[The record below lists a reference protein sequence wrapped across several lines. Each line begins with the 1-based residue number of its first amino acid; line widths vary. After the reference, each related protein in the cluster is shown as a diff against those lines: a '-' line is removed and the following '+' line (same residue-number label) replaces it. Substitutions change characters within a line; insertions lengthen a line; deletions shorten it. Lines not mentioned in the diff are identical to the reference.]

1 MAYSTAAK
9 PHHNTLDMRQ
19 HTFGN
24 RMFFMFIGLLIVG
37 LGILAIAHPFLTT
50 LATKIFIGWTLL
62 FVGIA
67 QIFQSFSTRGW
78 SEFALNLLIG
88 FLYAAVGGWLI
99 FFPLAGVLTLTAVL
113 AATFI
118 AQGVI
123 EIVMGFRMRG
133 SGGWFALLLA
143 GAVAMTLGVMILSGM
158 PSTAAW
164 AIGLLVGVNL
174 VVSGITYIVLALS
187 APFDNDGG
195 YRNAASSSGD
205 RFRRADPHASQ

>member
-50 LATKIFIGWTLL
+50 LATKIFIGWMFL
-62 FVGIA
+62 FVGIG

-99 FFPLAGVLTLTAVL
+99 FFPLAGVLTLTVVL

-118 AQGVI
+118 AQGAI

-143 GAVAMTLGVMILSGM
+143 DAVAMTLGVMICLACRALPPGHRPSSIPSALPLIGRPPVQKQLRSAGSPLS
-158 PSTAAW
+158 
-164 AIGLLVGVNL
+164 
-174 VVSGITYIVLALS
+174 
-187 APFDNDGG
+187 
-195 YRNAASSSGD
+195 RE
-205 RFRRADPHASQ
+205 